1 MGAHPSPR
9 LVASRGLL
17 QREFNRYQAAAGEQ
31 ISYGSAIAR
40 WLAAQLPGADP
51 GQLGWGILAVT
62 ALLCPDSAPILA
74 PGAPRRKS
82 GERRGERTS
91 MILASRV
98 GEALVESAG
107 APCAQACGAL
117 EVGPELALL
126 GISGA
131 YAEFAGLGPTAAAQ
145 ADPRREFQRTMA
157 DGLGAIRRCLI
168 AELPGADIQAIGWG
182 LIGSGMCLLV
192 QASRVPPPRRLRP
205 GARRRRRLRVS
216 AMRSALFLAAVGD
229 YLVSPAAS
237 RRGHG
242 EVSPA

>member
-1 MGAHPSPR
+1 MAAHPSPR

-17 QREFNRYQAAAGEQ
+17 QREFDRYQAAAGEQ
-31 ISYGSAIAR
+31 LSYGSAIAR

-62 ALLCPDSAPILA
+62 ALLCPDSAPSLA
-74 PGAPRRKS
+74 RGTSQRKP
-82 GERRGERTS
+82 GERWGERTS

-107 APCAQACGAL
+107 APSGHAGDAL
-117 EVGPELALL
+117 EIGPELALL
-126 GISGA
+126 DMSGV
-131 YAEFAGLGPTAAAQ
+131 YAEFTGLAPAAAP

-157 DGLGAIRRCLI
+157 DGLGEIRRCLI
-168 AELPGADIQAIGWG
+168 AELPGADVEAIGWG

-205 GARRRRRLRVS
+205 GARRRRSFRAS

-229 YLVSPAAS
+229 YLVSPA
-237 RRGHG
+237 
-242 EVSPA
+242 

>member
-1 MGAHPSPR
+1 MAAHPSPR
-9 LVASRGLL
+9 LVASRGRL
-17 QREFNRYQAAAGEQ
+17 QHEFDRYQAAAGEQ

-62 ALLCPDSAPILA
+62 ALLCPDSPEIPAPILT
-74 PGAPRRKS
+74 PGAPLRKS
-82 GERRGERTS
+82 GERSGERTS

-98 GEALVESAG
+98 GEALVDSAG
-107 APCAQACGAL
+107 TPGGHVGHAL
-117 EVGPELALL
+117 EIGPELALL
-126 GISGA
+126 DMSGV
-131 YAEFAGLGPTAAAQ
+131 YAEFTGLAPTAAAQ

-157 DGLGAIRRCLI
+157 DGLGEIRRCLTT
-168 AELPGADIQAIGWG
+168 ELPGADVEAIGWG

-205 GARRRRRLRVS
+205 GVSRRRSFRAS

-229 YLVSPAAS
+229 YLVSPAA
-237 RRGHG
+237 
-242 EVSPA
+242 

>member
-1 MGAHPSPR
+1 MAAHPSPR

-17 QREFNRYQAAAGEQ
+17 QREFDRYQAAAGEQ

-62 ALLCPDSAPILA
+62 ALLCPDSAEIPAPVLA
-74 PGAPRRKS
+74 PGTPRRKS
-82 GERRGERTS
+82 GERWGERTS

-107 APCAQACGAL
+107 APGGHPGDAL
-117 EVGPELALL
+117 EIGPELALL
-126 GISGA
+126 DMSGV
-131 YAEFAGLGPTAAAQ
+131 YAEFTGLAPTAAAQ
-145 ADPRREFQRTMA
+145 ADPRGEFQRTMA
-157 DGLGAIRRCLI
+157 GGLGEIRQCLI
-168 AELPGADIQAIGWG
+168 TELPGADVEAIGWG

-205 GARRRRRLRVS
+205 GARRRRSYRAS

-229 YLVSPAAS
+229 YLVSPAA
-237 RRGHG
+237 
-242 EVSPA
+242 

>member
-1 MGAHPSPR
+1 MAAHPSPR
-9 LVASRGLL
+9 LVASRGRL
-17 QREFNRYQAAAGEQ
+17 QHEFDRYQAAAGEQ

-62 ALLCPDSAPILA
+62 ALLCPDSAEIPAAIRA
-74 PGAPRRKS
+74 PGTPQPKS
-82 GERRGERTS
+82 GERWGERTS

-107 APCAQACGAL
+107 APGGHGGAAL
-117 EVGPELALL
+117 EIGPELALL
-126 GISGA
+126 DMSGV
-131 YAEFAGLGPTAAAQ
+131 YAEFTGLAAVAAPQ

-157 DGLGAIRRCLI
+157 DGLGEIRRCLI
-168 AELPGADIQAIGWG
+168 TELPGADVEAIGWG

-205 GARRRRRLRVS
+205 GARRRRSFRTS

-229 YLVSPAAS
+229 YLVSPAA
-237 RRGHG
+237 
-242 EVSPA
+242 

>member
-1 MGAHPSPR
+1 MAAHPSPR

-62 ALLCPDSAPILA
+62 ALLCPDSAPILRPA
-74 PGAPRRKS
+74 IPRRKS
-82 GERRGERTS
+82 SERRGERTS

-107 APCAQACGAL
+107 APGGQACDAL
-117 EVGPELALL
+117 EIGPELALL
-126 GISGA
+126 DISGT
-131 YAEFAGLGPTAAAQ
+131 YADFAGLGPGAAAQ
-145 ADPRREFQRTMA
+145 ADPRREFQQTMA
-157 DGLGAIRRCLI
+157 DGLGEIRRCLI

-205 GARRRRRLRVS
+205 GARRRRSFRAS
-216 AMRSALFLAAVGD
+216 AMRSALLLAAIGD

>member
-1 MGAHPSPR
+1 MAAHPSPR
-9 LVASRGLL
+9 LVASRGRL
-17 QREFNRYQAAAGEQ
+17 QHEFDRYQAAAGEQ

-62 ALLCPDSAPILA
+62 ALLCPDSAD
-74 PGAPRRKS
+74 
-82 GERRGERTS
+82 ERWGERTS

-107 APCAQACGAL
+107 GPGGHAGAAL
-117 EVGPELALL
+117 EIGPELALL
-126 GISGA
+126 DMSGV
-131 YAEFAGLGPTAAAQ
+131 YAEFTGLAAVAAPQ

-157 DGLGAIRRCLI
+157 DGLGEIRRCLI
-168 AELPGADIQAIGWG
+168 TELPGADVEAIGWG

-205 GARRRRRLRVS
+205 GARRRRSFRTS

-229 YLVSPAAS
+229 YLVSPAA
-237 RRGHG
+237 
-242 EVSPA
+242 

>member
-1 MGAHPSPR
+1 MAAHPSPR
-9 LVASRGLL
+9 LVASRGRL
-17 QREFNRYQAAAGEQ
+17 QHEFDRYQAAAGEQ

-62 ALLCPDSAPILA
+62 ALLCPDRAPVPA
-74 PGAPRRKS
+74 PGTQRKS
-82 GERRGERTS
+82 GQRWGERTS

-107 APCAQACGAL
+107 VPGGHAGAVL
-117 EVGPELALL
+117 EIGPELALL
-126 GISGA
+126 DMSGV
-131 YAEFAGLGPTAAAQ
+131 YAEFTGLAPTAAAQ

-157 DGLGAIRRCLI
+157 DALGEIRQCLI
-168 AELPGADIQAIGWG
+168 TELPGADIEAIGWG

-205 GARRRRRLRVS
+205 DARRRRSFRAS

-229 YLVSPAAS
+229 YLVSQAA
-237 RRGHG
+237 
-242 EVSPA
+242 

>member
-1 MGAHPSPR
+1 MAAHPSPR

-17 QREFNRYQAAAGEQ
+17 QREFDRYQAAAGEQ
-31 ISYGSAIAR
+31 LSYGSAIAR

-62 ALLCPDSAPILA
+62 ALLCPDSAPSLA
-74 PGAPRRKS
+74 RGTSQGKP
-82 GERRGERTS
+82 GERWGERTS

-107 APCAQACGAL
+107 APSGHTGDAL
-117 EVGPELALL
+117 EIGPELALL
-126 GISGA
+126 DMSGV
-131 YAEFAGLGPTAAAQ
+131 YAEFTGLAPAAAP

-157 DGLGAIRRCLI
+157 DGLGEIRRCLI
-168 AELPGADIQAIGWG
+168 AELPGADVEAIGWG

-205 GARRRRRLRVS
+205 GARRRRSFRAS

-229 YLVSPAAS
+229 YLVSPA
-237 RRGHG
+237 
-242 EVSPA
+242 

>member
-1 MGAHPSPR
+1 MAAHPSPR
-9 LVASRGLL
+9 LVASRGRL
-17 QREFNRYQAAAGEQ
+17 QHEFDRYQAAAGEQ

-62 ALLCPDSAPILA
+62 ALLCPAQ
-74 PGAPRRKS
+74 RKP

-98 GEALVESAG
+98 GEALVGSAG
-107 APCAQACGAL
+107 APGGHVGAVL
-117 EVGPELALL
+117 EIGPELALL
-126 GISGA
+126 DMSGV
-131 YAEFAGLGPTAAAQ
+131 YAEFTGLAPTAAAR

-157 DGLGAIRRCLI
+157 DGLGEIRQCLI
-168 AELPGADIQAIGWG
+168 TELPGADVEAIGWG

-205 GARRRRRLRVS
+205 GARRRRSFRAS
-216 AMRSALFLAAVGD
+216 AMRSALLLAAVGD
-229 YLVSPAAS
+229 YLVSPAA
-237 RRGHG
+237 
-242 EVSPA
+242 

>member
-1 MGAHPSPR
+1 MAAHPSPR
-9 LVASRGLL
+9 LVTSRGLL
-17 QREFNRYQAAAGEQ
+17 QREFSRYQAAAGEQ
-31 ISYGSAIAR
+31 ISCGSAIAR

-82 GERRGERTS
+82 SQRRGERTS

-107 APCAQACGAL
+107 APGGQACDAL
-117 EVGPELALL
+117 EIGPELALL
-126 GISGA
+126 DISGA
-131 YAEFAGLGPTAAAQ
+131 YAEFAGLGPVSAAQ
-145 ADPRREFQRTMA
+145 ADPRGEFQRTMA
-157 DGLGAIRRCLI
+157 DGLAEIRRCLI

-192 QASRVPPPRRLRP
+192 QASKVPPPRRLRP
-205 GARRRRRLRVS
+205 GARRRRSLRAS

-229 YLVSPAAS
+229 YLVSPAA
-237 RRGHG
+237 
-242 EVSPA
+242 